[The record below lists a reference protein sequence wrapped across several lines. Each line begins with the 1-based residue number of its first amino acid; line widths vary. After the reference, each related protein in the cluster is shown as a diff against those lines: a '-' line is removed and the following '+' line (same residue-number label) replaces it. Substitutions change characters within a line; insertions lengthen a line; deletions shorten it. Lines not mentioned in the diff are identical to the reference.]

1 LVRVMNFLLLAQ
13 ESIDPDKTIGWLERL
28 LKGGVPLICLAIA
41 VVMAVAAFLIYK
53 KKLELELIYRNDLA
67 NRAKKAEDDSE
78 RRLDEAKREAKERA
92 VEIDKLMCE
101 RLASEKESD
110 ATLAHAVHVIEAN
123 AKLMERLERKL
134 ES

>member
-1 LVRVMNFLLLAQ
+1 MLLAQ

>member
-1 LVRVMNFLLLAQ
+1 MNFLLLAQ

-53 KKLELELIYRNDLA
+53 KKLELELIHRNDLA

-92 VEIDKLMCE
+92 VEIDKLMRE

>member
-1 LVRVMNFLLLAQ
+1 MNFLLLAQ

>member
-1 LVRVMNFLLLAQ
+1 MNFLLLAQ

-53 KKLELELIYRNDLA
+53 KKLELELELIYRNDLA

-92 VEIDKLMCE
+92 VEIDKLMRE

>member
-1 LVRVMNFLLLAQ
+1 MNFLLLAQ

-92 VEIDKLMCE
+92 VEIDKLMRE